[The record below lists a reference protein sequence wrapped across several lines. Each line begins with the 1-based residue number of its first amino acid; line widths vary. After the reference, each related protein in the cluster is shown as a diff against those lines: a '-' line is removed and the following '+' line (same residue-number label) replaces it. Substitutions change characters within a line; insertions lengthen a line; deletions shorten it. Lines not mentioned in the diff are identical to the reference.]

1 MENMTAEKVPEGVT
15 EGVRKGTEKIKKSKK
30 KRAWKSD
37 NLPHVFTVR
46 ADAEE
51 YAELRQR
58 AAATGWS
65 LSRLMIEAALGKR
78 IRTQEQAAAE
88 NEKVE
93 EMIFQMRRIGI
104 NLNQITAALNA
115 VKRGRETSVTEAK
128 VEAAIADV
136 ESLICALRKQL

>member
-1 MENMTAEKVPEGVT
+1 
-15 EGVRKGTEKIKKSKK
+15 
-30 KRAWKSD
+30 
-37 NLPHVFTVR
+37 
-46 ADAEE
+46 
-51 YAELRQR
+51 
-58 AAATGWS
+58 
-65 LSRLMIEAALGKR
+65 MIEAALYKR

-115 VKRGRETSVTEAK
+115 ARRGQETSVTEAK